1 VSAADA
7 EERRRQRRDFIM
19 ATALKT
25 RLLGSQSDERLSELA
40 REGSQIAFE
49 ALARR
54 YRRALLRHCRQLCL
68 SQESAQEVLQR
79 SLAEAWSG
87 IQAGAEPQ
95 DPRSWL
101 YGIAQRIATE
111 QMRGAAAAS
120 AASAAPA
127 GDLKTAVSEA
137 ETYGR
142 GAAGHGA
149 PTPDEVLALRS
160 ALSAMAPRR
169 ERDGIVVHRADG
181 NKVAEDALGIADSA
195 VRGLLGS
202 ARRGISALTPP
213 PLLAWALNR
222 AAESG
227 PSGERMAELGAG
239 GAAGITGLAVKG
251 AVAAL
256 TAGVAITGAVVA
268 QSDSHRHAGGSAR
281 PAVGARSSSP
291 TNLAAVTGAGT
302 GSDAGSGA
310 GGADSGA
317 GRHRVRG
324 DHRILV
330 ASIASPKQTS
340 VPSGSST
347 QASAGSGSSAGGAQP
362 SGQSPAGSLQ
372 TREVRVQTSTTTV
385 TQTATGGGAG
395 AGSVGDAAS
404 SSPSVGVESSSTG
417 STSQSGGGSV
427 GIGVKVSLGGGES
440 GQQGG
445 SGGTTSGSGSSSG
458 GGESSSSSES
468 SSTGIGIS
476 VSLEPIASVGIHVH
490 LP

>member
-1 VSAADA
+1 
-7 EERRRQRRDFIM
+7 M

-111 QMRGAAAAS
+111 QMRGAVAAS
-120 AASAAPA
+120 A
-127 GDLKTAVSEA
+127 GDLKAAVSEP
-137 ETYGR
+137 ELPSR
-142 GAAGHGA
+142 GAAASGA

-160 ALSAMAPRR
+160 ALSAMTPRR

-195 VRGLLGS
+195 VRGLLGR

-213 PLLAWALNR
+213 PLLAWALSR

-227 PSGERMAELGAG
+227 PSGERMAQLGG
-239 GAAGITGLAVKG
+239 GAAGLTGLAVKG

-268 QSDSHRHAGGSAR
+268 QSGSHPHAGGSVR
-281 PAVGARSSSP
+281 PAVGAQSSSP
-291 TNLAAVTGAGT
+291 TSLAAVTGPAA

-317 GRHRVRG
+317 GRRG
-324 DHRILV
+324 GGHSGGHHVLV
-330 ASIASPKQTS
+330 ASISSPKQTS
-340 VPSGSST
+340 APSGPST
-347 QASAGSGSSAGGAQP
+347 QPSEGSGSSAGGAQP
-362 SGQSPAGSLQ
+362 GQSPAGSQ
-372 TREVRVQTSTTTV
+372 TREARVQTSTTV
-385 TQTATGGGAG
+385 TRTASAGAG
-395 AGSVGDAAS
+395 ASGTAAS
-404 SSPSVGVESSSTG
+404 SSPSVSVESSSTA
-417 STSQSGGGSV
+417 STSQSGGGSA
-427 GIGVKVSLGGGES
+427 GIGVKVSLGGES

-445 SGGTTSGSGSSSG
+445 SGGTAGGSGSSSG
-458 GGESSSSSES
+458 GSGGEPSSSSES

-476 VSLEPIASVGIHVH
+476 ISLEPIASVGVHVS